1 MNRQELEE
9 YIARW
14 LCEEDNQNPDDYY
27 EEFNRDAAAA
37 VDCCGD
43 YEGWYDDVFP
53 KIYLWTRYQGQ
64 AYKLLDFCKD
74 HGIDV
79 LQYVLNKPEQEDY

>member
-27 EEFNRDAAAA
+27 EEFNRDAAASISHF
-37 VDCCGD
+37 GE
-43 YEGWYDDVFP
+43 YEGWRDDVFP
-53 KIYLWTRYQGQ
+53 KIYLWTRYEGQ
-64 AYKLLDFCKD
+64 ASKLLSFCKYHD
-74 HGIDV
+74 IDV
-79 LQYVLNKPEQEDY
+79 MQYVLNKPKQEDY